1 MVQLRIKVFCFNCGL
16 ALIVMA
22 VLQAVVR
29 SWVVIAFGTAL
40 LELLRGDVK
49 RARAREVIVRF
60 DAKTEIVTAVAAK
73 DWEVDLMDL
82 GVLLLHLVLLEWAL
96 VADEQVLV
104 ERVALTIGKVLEEVF
119 LVKDVFCFA
128 WNVGLEWDPE

>member
-1 MVQLRIKVFCFNCGL
+1 MT
-16 ALIVMA
+16 

-29 SWVVIAFGTAL
+29 SWVVIAFGIAL
-40 LELLRGDVK
+40 LELLWGDVK
-49 RARAREVIVRF
+49 RARAREVIVGF
-60 DAKTEIVTAVAAK
+60 DSKTEIVTAVAAE

-104 ERVALTIGKVLEEVF
+104 EMVALTVSKVLEEVLLVEDF
-119 LVKDVFCFA
+119 LGFA